1 MSHEYP
7 ACNLC
12 GAHNAR
18 LLYPATAIAG
28 SDVPSAEFACTS
40 PYLAQYDDIVRCEQ
54 CGLIYS
60 VGGLPTDAIM
70 DNYEEVEDPT
80 YLVEEERRREAFGQ
94 SLDLIEKYVRR
105 GRLVEVGAH
114 VGLFLDVAQKRGWA
128 VMGVEPSRWAVETGC
143 RRFGVDLRQGD
154 LASQRLPAESV
165 DAVATW
171 DVLEHFSD
179 PLGELREMRRILK
192 PGGVVAL
199 TTVNIASPHARV
211 TRGRWPWLMRMHLF
225 YFTFQTLGAM
235 MEEAGFRVE
244 RMETQGRVFSLD
256 YLAWRLGQHMPVM
269 QGLRTGVR
277 AAHVGNV
284 SIPVNLGDIVLAVGR
299 AM

>member
-1 MSHEYP
+1 MNNGYP

-12 GAHNAR
+12 GARDAR
-18 LLYPATAIAG
+18 LLYHATAIPG

-40 PYLAQYDDIVRCEQ
+40 PYLAQYDDIVRCPQ

-80 YLVEEERRREAFGQ
+80 YLVEEERRREAFGE
-94 SLDLIEKYVRR
+94 SLALIEKYVRK

-114 VGLFLDVAQKRGWA
+114 VGLFLDVAQRCGWE

-154 LASQRLPAESV
+154 LASQHLPDASV
-165 DAVATW
+165 DVVATW

-192 PGGVVAL
+192 PGGVVVL
-199 TTVNIASPHARV
+199 TTVNIASVHARV

-225 YFTFQTLGAM
+225 YFTPQTLGAM
-235 MEEAGFRVE
+235 IEAAGFRVE
-244 RMETQGRVFSLD
+244 RMETQGRIFSLD

-277 AAHVGNV
+277 AAHLGNLSV
-284 SIPVNLGDIVLAVGR
+284 PVNLGDILLAVGR
-299 AM
+299 AV

>member
-94 SLDLIEKYVRR
+94 SLDLI
-105 GRLVEVGAH
+105 
-114 VGLFLDVAQKRGWA
+114 D
-128 VMGVEPSRWAVETGC
+128 
-143 RRFGVDLRQGD
+143 
-154 LASQRLPAESV
+154 
-165 DAVATW
+165 
-171 DVLEHFSD
+171 
-179 PLGELREMRRILK
+179 
-192 PGGVVAL
+192 
-199 TTVNIASPHARV
+199 
-211 TRGRWPWLMRMHLF
+211 
-225 YFTFQTLGAM
+225 
-235 MEEAGFRVE
+235 
-244 RMETQGRVFSLD
+244 
-256 YLAWRLGQHMPVM
+256 WRLGEPTACDQPSNRLGSSKGAACRQHSREKSQNRDRP
-269 QGLRTGVR
+269 GE
-277 AAHVGNV
+277 
-284 SIPVNLGDIVLAVGR
+284 GDQNPSSSRCHTRRISPARLWTR
-299 AM
+299 QP